1 MVRSICSAAMSRAFR
16 LVGDRALLRT
26 FEGPVAEA
34 NRAAISCARELTAVG
49 SGIDDV
55 VPGARSVLVLLSP
68 GAPLTPDV
76 EAILDRETFP
86 ADEPGT
92 RRTVAFPVRYGGD
105 DGPDLADVASRA
117 GLSQVEV
124 VGAHSSADYVVGFV
138 GFSPG
143 FAYLLGLDERIAVPR
158 LDTPRPRVPSG
169 SVGIGGAYTGV
180 YPRAT
185 PGGWRLIGRTD
196 IELFDPGRDP
206 PALLRPGDRVRF
218 VPR

>member
-1 MVRSICSAAMSRAFR
+1 MI
-16 LVGDRALLRT
+16 RT
-26 FEGPVAEA
+26 FDGPITEA
-34 NRAAISCARELTAVG
+34 NRAAIACAGEVAALGVGAVE
-49 SGIDDV
+49 DV
-55 VPGARSVLVLLSP
+55 VPGARSVLVVVRAGLELHP
-68 GAPLTPDV
+68 GVRAV
-76 EAILDRETFP
+76 LDRDDFP
-86 ADEPGT
+86 IEEWVG
-92 RRTVAFPVRYGGD
+92 RRTVEVPVRYGGD
-105 DGPDLADVASRA
+105 DGPDLADVARRA
-117 GLSQVEV
+117 GMSEDEV
-124 VGAHSSADYVVGFV
+124 VGVHSSADYVVGFV

-158 LDTPRPRVPSG
+158 LDTPRPRVPPG

-185 PGGWRLIGRTD
+185 PGGWQLIGRTD